1 MTLDTLRRVLQYHV
15 RTRPYL
21 DGPAAGTCTCAR
33 SELLFGVC
41 VEVDML
47 LAPEGRQNPGR
58 LPDSWPPTGLNARA
72 MMSVAMYS
80 IRATLRSDCVRS
92 ARKAPGARGSF
103 GSPPGSPPRPVR
115 TRAQRRGD
123 EARRLARW
131 PWQLHAIGE
140 DALVSS
146 SGAGGGEWW
155 FEFSSWCKSCK
166 KGCGSPPRVG
176 RGAL

>member
-1 MTLDTLRRVLQYHV
+1 MCERGHISTAPLRVRVRVHV
-15 RTRPYL
+15 RNCYL
-21 DGPAAGTCTCAR
+21 ECVLKSTCSSPRKAVKIRAGCQTA
-33 SELLFGVC
+33 GH
-41 VEVDML
+41 
-47 LAPEGRQNPGR
+47 
-58 LPDSWPPTGLNARA
+58 GLNARA

-115 TRAQRRGD
+115 TRARRRGD
-123 EARRLARW
+123 EARRLVRW